1 MLDQKYQWSANS
13 VNRDAKLVK
22 INKSTQQKQRFTDWY
37 ASFSKSIADY
47 RRLGGVFTDEQ
58 VLNMLER
65 NASPFPVRAGAHSWQ
80 QRIETA
86 RELRHGDLEQVIE
99 HLENLENKDTLSAP
113 NYASY
118 TRPAGRQFM
127 KRINHDQIQQVLA
140 TLERKGTCWGCME
153 KGHFFLDK
161 DENGE
166 YVCKVARQRA
176 ANGDLPSPGTPGKT
190 QPSHKSRHKTRRAYV
205 TLDTEKHHTE
215 TSSEDEDN
223 VNAPPAGATDDGT
236 APSEGSRSSDSED
249 EDHHLFQ
256 SIQYTFHTSW
266 SHLYHGSP
274 IQLDVPCLAVQRF
287 LGQGEARH
295 STWIFD
301 SASAMHVT
309 GDSSVFLTP
318 LRPSHILMEGSVPGI
333 TKETMIGTAKLRFRQ
348 PDGDY
353 SPWIIIEDMHYIP
366 GLKVNILSKNKMLKQ
381 ICLACRCRR
390 TSIRQH
396 NGAYYTPQNWA
407 IHTHERYLLDT
418 VQVQFE
424 RDESPQSDPSI
435 TPPQFVSVYA
445 NLTPQPNIT
454 NRTRSADVKTR
465 PVALPGGQS
474 TAWKAAK

>member
-215 TSSEDEDN
+215 TSSSEDEDN

-309 GDSSVFLTP
+309 GDEMSELLFLSCTLFSSSSSELCFCGLVLLVAEGNTG
-318 LRPSHILMEGSVPGI
+318 LRPRECCRLSV
-333 TKETMIGTAKLRFRQ
+333 
-348 PDGDY
+348 
-353 SPWIIIEDMHYIP
+353 
-366 GLKVNILSKNKMLKQ
+366 
-381 ICLACRCRR
+381 
-390 TSIRQH
+390 
-396 NGAYYTPQNWA
+396 
-407 IHTHERYLLDT
+407 
-418 VQVQFE
+418 
-424 RDESPQSDPSI
+424 
-435 TPPQFVSVYA
+435 
-445 NLTPQPNIT
+445 
-454 NRTRSADVKTR
+454 
-465 PVALPGGQS
+465 VALGRSQIS
-474 TAWKAAK
+474 RCD

>member
-1 MLDQKYQWSANS
+1 MSS
-13 VNRDAKLVK
+13 
-22 INKSTQQKQRFTDWY
+22 KQLPKKWLLLL
-37 ASFSKSIADY
+37 ASFCTTLADGRPHTGGKFFFQHRSGEVASK
-47 RRLGGVFTDEQ
+47 GVY
-58 VLNMLER
+58 
-65 NASPFPVRAGAHSWQ
+65 
-80 QRIETA
+80 
-86 RELRHGDLEQVIE
+86 E
-99 HLENLENKDTLSAP
+99 HLEDRKRASDIIKEFSLVPSGIEVNNVVAAP
-113 NYASY
+113 SEMIEEVMGF
-118 TRPAGRQFM
+118 P
-127 KRINHDQIQQVLA
+127 I
-140 TLERKGTCWGCME
+140 
-153 KGHFFLDK
+153 GH
-161 DENGE
+161 
-166 YVCKVARQRA
+166 
-176 ANGDLPSPGTPGKT
+176 GDLPSPGTPGKT

-215 TSSEDEDN
+215 TSSSEDEDN